1 MRGGIPWRFLQGK
14 RVCVAS
20 WRPDPRPPQGAWRMR
35 WRTALA
41 RQGGEGPLRARHG
54 VAGQGARCRVH
65 SRFPAQGLRRSARWL
80 PPVVRRRSPG
90 ASRRRGDGDRR
101 HARSAGTRPPRFA
114 LCFGNFLA
122 GVPQAMDLSYILNHL
137 GEDRERHR
145 GAVSPPIYQSSIFA
159 FPSVDAFRQ
168 GFRDEFGNTIYTRGN
183 NPTVEILRR
192 KVAAL
197 EGAEDCLMFSSGAG
211 AISAAVIASVAAGDH
226 VICVARPYSW
236 TRAVL
241 RDLLGRFGV
250 TTSFIDGTDAANFA
264 AAITP
269 QTKLIVLES
278 PNSMTYEQQDLAAVA
293 KLAQAHGIRTVAHSA
308 TKYLNGHSD
317 VVGGALCASEAII
330 REVFKKAYMVCG
342 AVMSPHDAWLMIRG
356 LRTLSVRMERI
367 ARTTRE
373 LLSFLQA
380 HAKVEKVFYPHDAT
394 NPQFALTTAQM
405 RGASGLLTVVLHAA
419 DVAGVERFC
428 NALQYFLMT
437 VSWGGYESLQ
447 FPVCA
452 VYPADAPLT
461 PPGGGAGLNY
471 VRLSVGLEEPDTLIA
486 DLRQALD

>member
-1 MRGGIPWRFLQGK
+1 
-14 RVCVAS
+14 
-20 WRPDPRPPQGAWRMR
+20 
-35 WRTALA
+35 
-41 RQGGEGPLRARHG
+41 
-54 VAGQGARCRVH
+54 
-65 SRFPAQGLRRSARWL
+65 
-80 PPVVRRRSPG
+80 
-90 ASRRRGDGDRR
+90 
-101 HARSAGTRPPRFA
+101 
-114 LCFGNFLA
+114 
-122 GVPQAMDLSYILNHL
+122 MDLSYILNHL
-137 GEDRERHR
+137 GEDRAAHR

-159 FPSVDAFRQ
+159 FPTVDAFRRA
-168 GFRDEFGNTIYTRGN
+168 FRDEFGNTIYTRGN
-183 NPTVEILRR
+183 NPTVEVLRR

-197 EGAEDCLMFSSGAG
+197 EGAQDCLMFSSGAG

-250 TTSFIDGTDAANFA
+250 TTDFVDGTDTANFA
-264 AAITP
+264 SAITP

-293 KLAQAHGIRTVAHSA
+293 NLARAHGIRTLCDNSYATPLNQSPLALGIDMVAHSA

-317 VVGGALCASEAII
+317 VVAGALCASEAIV

-356 LRTLSVRMERI
+356 LRTLAVRMERI
-367 ARTTRE
+367 ARTTGE
-373 LLSFLQA
+373 VLAFLQT
-380 HAKVEKVFYPHDAT
+380 HPKVEKVYCPHDVG
-394 NPQFALTTAQM
+394 NPQFGLTRTQL
-405 RGASGLLTVVLHAA
+405 RGASGLLTVALRAP

-428 NALQYFLMT
+428 NALRHFLMT

-452 VYPADAPLT
+452 VYPADAPLV
-461 PPGGGAGLNY
+461 PPAGGAGLNY
-471 VRLSVGLEEPDTLIA
+471 VRLSVGLEEPEALIA
-486 DLRQALD
+486 DLRQALAAI